1 MLTLL
6 NAIGILIVA
15 LSSSALGYF
24 VTAIIDDLMTKKA

>member
-6 NAIGILIVA
+6 NAIGIIIIA

-24 VTAIIDDLMTKKA
+24 ITAIIDDLKTKT